1 MLKQRIVLLAAS
13 FALTSALPMQA
24 QWLGYPTP
32 GVPRNPDGTVD
43 LTAEA
48 PRLDG
53 KPDLSGVWHVE
64 TMTLEEAKR
73 RFGESAGENE
83 LIGMEVTTIS
93 PYAINLF
100 IDTDPEDIPIR
111 PEAVTLMQQRR
122 ASGIDPGISCLPL
135 GIPLNT
141 LVSEYQK
148 IVQTPQLILM
158 VLELDGVRQVYMDGR
173 ELEDDPNPSWLGHSI
188 GHWDGDTLVVET
200 NGFNDRTWLDS
211 AGHPH
216 SESMRLTERYH
227 RRDFG
232 HLDIEITIDDP
243 VMYTEPF
250 SFSVTNLYQ
259 PDTDILE
266 YYCAENEKDAE
277 HARPSTSD
285 TF

>member
-1 MLKQRIVLLAAS
+1 MLKQWMVYLAAS
-13 FALTSALPMQA
+13 FALTALPMDA
-24 QWLGYPTP
+24 QWLGYPAP
-32 GVPRNPDGTVD
+32 GVPRNPDGTVN
-43 LTAEA
+43 LTADA
-48 PRLDG
+48 PRLND

-64 TMTLEEAKR
+64 PMTLEEAKQ

-83 LIGMEVTTIS
+83 LIGMEVTTVS

-100 IDTDPEDIPIR
+100 IDTAPDDIPIR
-111 PEAVTLMQQRR
+111 PEATALMQQRR
-122 ASGIDPGISCLPL
+122 AAGIDPGITCLPL

-173 ELEDDPNPSWLGHSI
+173 RLEEEPNPSWLGHSI
-188 GHWDGDTLVVET
+188 GHWDDDTLVVET
-200 NGFNDRTWLDS
+200 NGFNDRTWLD
-211 AGHPH
+211 AIGHPH

-232 HLDIEITIDDP
+232 HLDIELTIDDP
-243 VMYTEPF
+243 MMYTEPF
-250 SFSVTNLYQ
+250 SIQTTHLYQ

-277 HARPSTSD
+277 HARPTASD
-285 TF
+285 QF